1 MNVANRKA
9 IARLSARSLR
19 ADKKRNLVAIC
30 AIVLTATLFTAL
42 FAVGGGVMNAMQEAT
57 MRMVGTSA
65 HGGFKFL
72 TQQQYDIVAAD
83 EKVRDI
89 SYNIILGVAEN
100 EELAKT
106 YTEIRYTEEK
116 SARWG
121 FSMPTTGTL
130 PVEKYD
136 LATDTAVL
144 DALGVAHRLG
154 ESVELTY
161 TARGVRHTQRF
172 TLCGFW
178 EGDVAL
184 GAHEAFVS
192 RAYSDEA
199 VPVATVPPY
208 ESGDLSFAGTINPA
222 LWFSSS
228 WDIEGQMEAL
238 KERCGF
244 DSRVN
249 EGVNWAYAGESV
261 DYTTLVLV
269 AMMLLLILGSC
280 YLIIYNVFQI
290 SVSRDIRFYG
300 LLKTIGT
307 TPRQL
312 RRLVRRQAYSLCLA
326 GIPLGLGLG
335 FLVGWVLM
343 PVILSSTTI
352 SGEYRPASSP
362 LIFLSAA
369 LFALLTVR
377 LSCIRP
383 CRLAG
388 RVSPVEAVRYTG
400 VDGGKQKTAGTHRVT
415 PLRMAAANLRRD
427 GKKAAV
433 VVLSLSLSLVLLNAT
448 ASIVRGF
455 DGEKYLRERAATD
468 FFIKDNSLV
477 NTWTSAFIL
486 DGVDPDTV
494 REIGA
499 LPGLERTG
507 CVWSSL
513 GEHTLSDSA
522 YERTEK
528 ILDEY
533 AEEFQNPYATE
544 ILRKLEQERKISQ
557 FVSGMDEC
565 LWDEMEMAGGAKLD
579 YEKFRSGEYVVVTAW
594 DSEGKEPYYLP
605 GERVTV
611 DFGNGNRKSYTV
623 LAAGDIPYA
632 LSESFSGYMDI
643 RFTLP
648 AEEYLRQVG
657 ERGAMVV
664 AFDVDEEHTAATE
677 EWCEGYTEQV
687 KPQLAYVSRSTLMEA
702 FSRNQRM
709 FGVVGGALSAILAL
723 IGILNFTNAII
734 TSVDSRR
741 RELAV
746 LQSIGMTGGQMK
758 KMLRG
763 EGLLY
768 MAATLAV
775 ALTFGSGIAYVL
787 VKLLTR
793 ELWYFTWHFSAMP
806 LLYSAPFLLLSSIL
820 VPSLSYRAMSRY
832 TVTERLRTAE

>member
-89 SYNIILGVAEN
+89 SYNIILGGAEN

-144 DALGVAHRLG
+144 DALGVPHRLG

-178 EGDVAL
+178 EGNVAL

-208 ESGDLSFAGTINPA
+208 ESGDLSFAGTINPS

-352 SGEYRPASSP
+352 SGE
-362 LIFLSAA
+362 
-369 LFALLTVR
+369 
-377 LSCIRP
+377 
-383 CRLAG
+383 
-388 RVSPVEAVRYTG
+388 
-400 VDGGKQKTAGTHRVT
+400 
-415 PLRMAAANLRRD
+415 
-427 GKKAAV
+427 
-433 VVLSLSLSLVLLNAT
+433 
-448 ASIVRGF
+448 
-455 DGEKYLRERAATD
+455 
-468 FFIKDNSLV
+468 
-477 NTWTSAFIL
+477 
-486 DGVDPDTV
+486 
-494 REIGA
+494 
-499 LPGLERTG
+499 
-507 CVWSSL
+507 
-513 GEHTLSDSA
+513 
-522 YERTEK
+522 
-528 ILDEY
+528 
-533 AEEFQNPYATE
+533 
-544 ILRKLEQERKISQ
+544 
-557 FVSGMDEC
+557 
-565 LWDEMEMAGGAKLD
+565 
-579 YEKFRSGEYVVVTAW
+579 
-594 DSEGKEPYYLP
+594 
-605 GERVTV
+605 
-611 DFGNGNRKSYTV
+611 
-623 LAAGDIPYA
+623 
-632 LSESFSGYMDI
+632 
-643 RFTLP
+643 
-648 AEEYLRQVG
+648 
-657 ERGAMVV
+657 
-664 AFDVDEEHTAATE
+664 
-677 EWCEGYTEQV
+677 
-687 KPQLAYVSRSTLMEA
+687 
-702 FSRNQRM
+702 
-709 FGVVGGALSAILAL
+709 
-723 IGILNFTNAII
+723 
-734 TSVDSRR
+734 
-741 RELAV
+741 
-746 LQSIGMTGGQMK
+746 
-758 KMLRG
+758 
-763 EGLLY
+763 
-768 MAATLAV
+768 
-775 ALTFGSGIAYVL
+775 
-787 VKLLTR
+787 
-793 ELWYFTWHFSAMP
+793 
-806 LLYSAPFLLLSSIL
+806 
-820 VPSLSYRAMSRY
+820 
-832 TVTERLRTAE
+832 

>member
-1 MNVANRKA
+1 M
-9 IARLSARSLR
+9 
-19 ADKKRNLVAIC
+19 
-30 AIVLTATLFTAL
+30 
-42 FAVGGGVMNAMQEAT
+42 
-57 MRMVGTSA
+57 
-65 HGGFKFL
+65 
-72 TQQQYDIVAAD
+72 
-83 EKVRDI
+83 
-89 SYNIILGVAEN
+89 
-100 EELAKT
+100 
-106 YTEIRYTEEK
+106 
-116 SARWG
+116 
-121 FSMPTTGTL
+121 
-130 PVEKYD
+130 
-136 LATDTAVL
+136 
-144 DALGVAHRLG
+144 
-154 ESVELTY
+154 
-161 TARGVRHTQRF
+161 
-172 TLCGFW
+172 
-178 EGDVAL
+178 
-184 GAHEAFVS
+184 
-192 RAYSDEA
+192 
-199 VPVATVPPY
+199 
-208 ESGDLSFAGTINPA
+208 
-222 LWFSSS
+222 
-228 WDIEGQMEAL
+228 
-238 KERCGF
+238 
-244 DSRVN
+244 
-249 EGVNWAYAGESV
+249 
-261 DYTTLVLV
+261 
-269 AMMLLLILGSC
+269 
-280 YLIIYNVFQI
+280 
-290 SVSRDIRFYG
+290 
-300 LLKTIGT
+300 
-307 TPRQL
+307 
-312 RRLVRRQAYSLCLA
+312 
-326 GIPLGLGLG
+326 
-335 FLVGWVLM
+335 
-343 PVILSSTTI
+343 
-352 SGEYRPASSP
+352 
-362 LIFLSAA
+362 
-369 LFALLTVR
+369 
-377 LSCIRP
+377 
-383 CRLAG
+383 
-388 RVSPVEAVRYTG
+388 
-400 VDGGKQKTAGTHRVT
+400 
-415 PLRMAAANLRRD
+415 
-427 GKKAAV
+427 
-433 VVLSLSLSLVLLNAT
+433 
-448 ASIVRGF
+448 
-455 DGEKYLRERAATD
+455 
-468 FFIKDNSLV
+468 
-477 NTWTSAFIL
+477 
-486 DGVDPDTV
+486 
-494 REIGA
+494 
-499 LPGLERTG
+499 
-507 CVWSSL
+507 

-528 ILDEY
+528 IQDEY

-544 ILRKLEQERKISQ
+544 ALRKLEQERKISQ

-565 LWDEMEMAGGAKLD
+565 LWDEMKMAGGAKLD

-664 AFDVDEEHTAATE
+664 AFDVDEEHTAAAE